1 MPKINFLRLL
11 QVFMALMPIVIEGFY
26 GMNWLVCLVGGTCLG
41 ALCVCWGWGKEI
53 SMSLSFLVIE
63 VLKIMSRW

>member
-26 GMNWLVCLVGGTCLG
+26 GMNWLVCVCVGGGGRRFQCHS
-41 ALCVCWGWGKEI
+41 V
-53 SMSLSFLVIE
+53 S
-63 VLKIMSRW
+63 